1 MSLCNSGSTCWDP
14 LAGSSEDKLG
24 GLATFQLSYMPCRWV
39 AGDLEQFG
47 GYFSSAP
54 ALAGLGSPFAL
65 DELRTGKP
73 VWPRFHRKIHCVV
86 TVTSSLWFQGHVT
99 GHRFIRWKSRRRGWE
114 VHRLPV
120 KTEQLQLRQMS
131 AGEEGRE
138 LKKGFGKLN
147 IIQKSIAVELL
158 PFLTRG
164 HHLMAAEQDSRLLLR
179 GIRAMLTEL
188 WDFGNLSSILEI
200 LQTVLGS
207 TCRLGPQH

>member
-1 MSLCNSGSTCWDP
+1 MYLCNSGSTCWDP

-86 TVTSSLWFQGHVT
+86 TVMSSLWFQGHVT
-99 GHRFIRWKSRRRGWE
+99 GHRFIR
-114 VHRLPV
+114 
-120 KTEQLQLRQMS
+120 
-131 AGEEGRE
+131 
-138 LKKGFGKLN
+138 
-147 IIQKSIAVELL
+147 
-158 PFLTRG
+158 
-164 HHLMAAEQDSRLLLR
+164 
-179 GIRAMLTEL
+179 
-188 WDFGNLSSILEI
+188 
-200 LQTVLGS
+200 
-207 TCRLGPQH
+207 